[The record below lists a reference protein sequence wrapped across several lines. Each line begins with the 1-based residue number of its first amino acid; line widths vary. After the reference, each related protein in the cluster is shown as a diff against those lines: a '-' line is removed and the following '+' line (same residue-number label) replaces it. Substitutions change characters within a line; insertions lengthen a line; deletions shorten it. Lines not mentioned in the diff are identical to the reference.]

1 MDKLKTLIYFLLLT
15 NLIHCQE
22 MNKTPEFHV
31 EISQPNNK
39 YLITPIYDKIKTLEG
54 NPAGLPYGSSSG
66 DWGQSGKRW
75 TEQHGTPIGTD
86 IIYYSRYEDTFYHLN
101 VDFSIEKIKDYM
113 ERAYANGEAL
123 PEFHKEPLQKYKRS
137 GRYEEFAYPIRPY
150 NSFSDLV
157 FGFAPKGMVVVWLRF
172 GAGVQIE
179 LERYQAEVITNK
191 QEITGIKEKYLK
203 TYRISQERFEEA
215 KKELAIP
222 DASPQ
227 EWDNYRE
234 RYNYAA
240 VFTSEN
246 RGLRLFRMWIDYFNG
261 EEEVFYRPW
270 INEASYEKRAIPKE
284 LNFTWETDKD
294 QQYTGYAYFNW
305 EKAND
310 IFKKTGT
317 QARLEF
323 KIASDNSS
331 FEVLLDNHPVPTDS
345 IRVFKTNDKFND
357 SYK

>member
-1 MDKLKTLIYFLLLT
+1 MDKIKTLLYLFVFT

-31 EISQPNNK
+31 EISHPNNK

-54 NPAGLPYGSSSG
+54 NAAGLPYGSSSG
-66 DWGQSGKRW
+66 EWGQSGSRW
-75 TEQHGTPIGTD
+75 TEQHGTPIGAD
-86 IIYYSRYEDTFYHLN
+86 ITYYSRYEDTFYRLDA
-101 VDFSIEKIKDYM
+101 DFPVGKIKDYM

-137 GRYEEFAYPIRPY
+137 GRYEEFAYPINPY

-157 FGFAPKGMVVVWLRF
+157 FGFAPRGMVVVWLRF

-179 LERYQAEVITNK
+179 LGRYQAEVITNK
-191 QEITGIKEKYLK
+191 QEIIGIKEKYLR
-203 TYRISQERFEEA
+203 TYRISQERFLEA
-215 KKELAIP
+215 KKELAIS

-227 EWDNYRE
+227 KWDNYRS
-234 RYNYAA
+234 RYNYAL

-246 RGLRLFRMWIDYFNG
+246 RGLRLFRMWIDFFNG

-270 INEASYEKRAIPKE
+270 INEVSYEKRAIPKE
-284 LNFTWETDKD
+284 LNFTWETGKD

-305 EKAND
+305 EKTND
-310 IFKKTGT
+310 VFKKIGN
-317 QARLEF
+317 QSKLEF

-331 FEVLLDNHPVPTDS
+331 FEVSLDKHPVPTDS
-345 IRVFKTNDKFND
+345 IRVFKTNDEFND

>member
-1 MDKLKTLIYFLLLT
+1 MDKIKMLLYLFVFT

-31 EISQPNNK
+31 EISHPANK
-39 YLITPIYDKIKTLEG
+39 YEIEFVSDHIKTLEG
-54 NPAGLPYGSSSG
+54 SHAGLPYGGTSG

-75 TEQHGTPIGTD
+75 TEQHGTPIGAD
-86 IIYYSRYEDTFYHLN
+86 ITYYAGYEDTFYHLDA
-101 VDFSIEKIKDYM
+101 DFPVEKIKDYM

-137 GRYEEFAYPIRPY
+137 GRYEEFAYPINPY

-179 LERYQAEVITNK
+179 LGRYQAEVIKDDIELEKKLFASWSMNRR
-191 QEITGIKEKYLK
+191 EVKE
-203 TYRISQERFEEA
+203 RDF
-215 KKELAIP
+215 IP
-222 DASPQ
+222 NASPQ
-227 EWDNYRE
+227 DWDNYRA

-246 RGLRLFRMWIDYFNG
+246 RGLRLFRMWMDFFNG

-284 LNFTWETDKD
+284 LNFTWETGKD

-305 EKAND
+305 EKTNGV
-310 IFKKTGT
+310 FKKVGN
-317 QARLEF
+317 QAKLEF